1 MKVITIPF
9 SHADAMDWQS
19 NLENEEEEEQSED
32 LLLLVTEKNSNELSD
47 GVLESVSSTSS
58 MSSSTLSKAL
68 ATSSAGSPF
77 MQHEEAD
84 LTLPPKRRIRRVN
97 NSPFPKILR
106 SDFRHKLSLMFTN
119 TMNAV
124 DSNMMKNFCD
134 QFCLK
139 GCNYLHCAKIE
150 DSHDPCCSIYEN
162 YKPVRVYGI
171 EGMVQRY
178 ATVCS
183 YIPDYSLQLIHSY
196 INREIGQPG
205 SRIVMKVIAHAT
217 VLKHNMV
224 AVRGID
230 QNRYFVPSF
239 IVDELA
245 EAGRVDVNNMGLEEH
260 PPDALYLDL
269 NMTGE
274 TVFWLDNHH
283 RIYRI
288 DSCADVGFRYHD

>member
-1 MKVITIPF
+1 MAGPEYDWDCSI
-9 SHADAMDWQS
+9 ADAMDWRS
-19 NLENEEEEEQSED
+19 IFEDEEEGSKD
-32 LLLLVTEKNSNELSD
+32 LLLVTETNSNALSD

-58 MSSSTLSKAL
+58 MSSNTLSKAL
-68 ATSSAGSPF
+68 ATSSTGGQF

-84 LTLPPKRRIRRVN
+84 LTLPPKRRIRRLN

-205 SRIVMKVIAHAT
+205 SRIVMKVTAQAT

-230 QNRYFVPSF
+230 QNRYLVPSF

-245 EAGRVDVNNMGLEEH
+245 QAGRVDVNNMGLEEH
-260 PPDALYLDL
+260 PPDALHMDL

-288 DSCADVGFRYHD
+288 DSYGDVGFRYHD

>member
-1 MKVITIPF
+1 MAGPEYDWDCSI
-9 SHADAMDWQS
+9 ADAMDWRS
-19 NLENEEEEEQSED
+19 IFEDEEEGSKD
-32 LLLLVTEKNSNELSD
+32 LLLVTETNSNALSD

-58 MSSSTLSKAL
+58 MSSNTLSKAL
-68 ATSSAGSPF
+68 ATSSTGGQF

-84 LTLPPKRRIRRVN
+84 LTLPPKRRIRRLN

-139 GCNYLHCAKIE
+139 GCNYLDCATIE
-150 DSHDPCCSIYEN
+150 DNHDPCCSIFEN
-162 YKPVRVYGI
+162 YKPVH
-171 EGMVQRY
+171 
-178 ATVCS
+178 
-183 YIPDYSLQLIHSY
+183 LIHSY

-205 SRIVMKVIAHAT
+205 SRIVMKVTAQAT

-230 QNRYFVPSF
+230 QNRYLVPSF

-245 EAGRVDVNNMGLEEH
+245 QAGRVDVNNMGLEEH
-260 PPDALYLDL
+260 PPDALHMDL
-269 NMTGE
+269 NMTG
-274 TVFWLDNHH
+274 LL
-283 RIYRI
+283 
-288 DSCADVGFRYHD
+288 